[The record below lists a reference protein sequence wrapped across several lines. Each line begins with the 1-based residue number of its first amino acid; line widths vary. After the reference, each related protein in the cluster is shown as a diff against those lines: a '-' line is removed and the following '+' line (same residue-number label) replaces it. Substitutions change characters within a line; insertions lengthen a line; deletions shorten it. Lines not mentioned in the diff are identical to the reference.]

1 MLPIIDIGSSNIEYS
16 HSESFSLVPQL
27 VRRHNISILDRSPPP
42 NSIAAQLLASSNLT
56 KINSKALLSDIADIR
71 SSLSDFNSC
80 IESGGETSNDS
91 EDGVTDLG
99 KENLQLPK
107 SMNND

>member
-1 MLPIIDIGSSNIEYS
+1 M
-16 HSESFSLVPQL
+16 
-27 VRRHNISILDRSPPP
+27 
-42 NSIAAQLLASSNLT
+42 
-56 KINSKALLSDIADIR
+56 ADIR
-71 SSLSDFNSC
+71 NSLSDFNSC

-107 SMNND
+107 SMNNLNHD